1 GVIKDSVESNFARD
15 FYKNGEIQDFDDYD
29 ALEKALN
36 ANRVSAILLFDISS
50 LDTSKFIVND
60 FMKISIVLGFDKENF
75 ILRDIFNKWLE
86 NTSNLNK
93 IIENSEMIKKQD
105 AFNEYQKFKIINRVL
120 YILLSIFSFTLI
132 ISFIKI
138 YLNEKI
144 TNELKKDSLTGLPNR
159 KEFLN
164 FILNNKKLEGYAIT
178 IDIDNFK
185 ELNDRYG
192 ETIGDNVLKIVS
204 QSIQNVFKKEEIYK
218 VAGDE
223 FNIFFEELDII
234 ERLEKLKKEIKILN
248 TLYCLNL
255 SIGYYKNKD
264 ENLERA
270 FEYATM
276 GMEEAK
282 KKNGTNYLEGTEEL
296 LKRKKRENSIKSILR
311 SQNLSGLY
319 AIYQPKFSIKTKKIV
334 GAESLARWQDSNLG
348 FISPL
353 EFINIAEKIDLIYLI
368 DFEIATQA
376 IKFIKYLKE
385 KELVDNEFIISFNLS
400 MKTLEREDVVTKIKD
415 LISKNEVLGSWLE
428 VEITESIFSTNLKV
442 TLEKLEELKS
452 LGISLAMDD
461 FTAGHSTVSL
471 LPLLPLDVVKFDKAI
486 LDSIGTKDDIVA
498 SNIYSTL
505 IQLVK
510 ALKFQVVAEGI
521 ETDLQLKFLEKISVD
536 VGQGYIFSKP
546 ISNIE
551 FETKLKN
558 KYKE

>member
-1 GVIKDSVESNFARD
+1 KEEQEYVKSLSTVNIGLKISNSLNYYSNSLGKYTGIIPLFIEDFSKNTGIKIRMMSDRNNSWDNLYSDFLNKKIDVLAFSENKKWDENIIFTKRLYKVKIYKITSFYSTTNKVGVIKDSVESNFARD
-15 FYKNGEIQDFDDYD
+15 FYKNGEIQNFEDYD

-400 MKTLEREDVVTKIKD
+400 
-415 LISKNEVLGSWLE
+415 
-428 VEITESIFSTNLKV
+428 
-442 TLEKLEELKS
+442 
-452 LGISLAMDD
+452 
-461 FTAGHSTVSL
+461 
-471 LPLLPLDVVKFDKAI
+471 
-486 LDSIGTKDDIVA
+486 
-498 SNIYSTL
+498 
-505 IQLVK
+505 
-510 ALKFQVVAEGI
+510 
-521 ETDLQLKFLEKISVD
+521 
-536 VGQGYIFSKP
+536 
-546 ISNIE
+546 
-551 FETKLKN
+551 
-558 KYKE
+558 